1 MNRQIEM
8 GIEIERQIDKQI
20 VYRQINREREIGR
33 NRKNTKTTKEGRKKL
48 RQRDRRKWETPSKL
62 IKYS

>member
-33 NRKNTKTTKEGRKKL
+33 NRKNTKTTKEGRKNKDKGTEENG
-48 RQRDRRKWETPSKL
+48 RHQVN
-62 IKYS
+62 